1 MHPRTRADHACSML
15 RTLCSTARAPSIP
28 PHGHRLLVV
37 LDIFEVGEGALE
49 FPAVDGL
56 GGFAGVLEGAA
67 EVGATSARRFGGFKV
82 GGCVAD
88 LCERR
93 WC

>member
-1 MHPRTRADHACSML
+1 M
-15 RTLCSTARAPSIP
+15 
-28 PHGHRLLVV
+28 V
-37 LDIFEVGEGALE
+37 LDIVEVGEGALQL
-49 FPAVDGL
+49 PAVDGL

-67 EVGATSARRFGGFKV
+67 EVGAPGARGFGGFDV

-88 LCERR
+88 LEVKK

>member
-28 PHGHRLLVV
+28 PHGHRLLVM
-37 LDIFEVGEGALE
+37 LDIVEVGECALQL
-49 FPAVDGL
+49 PSVDGL
-56 GGFAGVLEGAA
+56 GGFARVFEGAA
-67 EVGATSARRFGGFKV
+67 EVGAASARGFGGFEM

>member
-1 MHPRTRADHACSML
+1 ML

-37 LDIFEVGEGALE
+37 LDIVEVGECALQL
-49 FPAVDGL
+49 PAVDGL
-56 GGFAGVLEGAA
+56 RRLAGVLEGAA
-67 EVGATSARRFGGFKV
+67 EVGTVGACGFGRFEV

-88 LCERR
+88 LSVRM